1 MPRGI
6 PRNVANT
13 TIYRWGDKLIAG
25 WEGGEPHALDP
36 NTLETHGVETF
47 NGLIA
52 GKTTLAH
59 MHHDP
64 VDDTIILVNLKMGR
78 YTDLEI
84 HEVNS
89 DKECMCVRTRN
100 HQALLKHFRSQE
112 LVSHAWNTIRRQITL
127 ASDN

>member
-1 MPRGI
+1 MIILENLPRGI

-13 TIYRWGDKLIAG
+13 TIYRWGEKLIAG
-25 WEGGEPHALDP
+25 WGEPHALDP
-36 NTLETHGVETF
+36 NTLDTYGVETF

-64 VDDTIILVNLKMGR
+64 TDGTLILVNLTMGR
-78 YTDLEI
+78 HTGLEI

-89 DKECMCVRTRN
+89 TMNVSTREP
-100 HQALLKHFRSQE
+100 QPFRIQRLYMILP
-112 LVSHAWNTIRRQITL
+112 LVETGSYLWK
-127 ASDN
+127 